1 MLQEGKGVWGGRRGD
16 SQGRRGD
23 LLVSGAGP
31 PSRGGGWGWGGD
43 PSGVGNNSRKVLI
56 PDVAIPPVIV
66 VDRDVRGPIIV
77 KIKICPA
84 DRNASAG
91 IKKKGGIRK
100 RGSSRKNGRGS
111 RDNKSGG
118 LGGKVSETGR
128 DRVSGESQPR
138 GSNVGRRVL
147 MGSDAFDNLGDDMV
161 KRADIILRRRNVD
174 VVSPRDRALRDLAQ
188 MYGGGNVNPRIRS
201 KSNPL
206 PPDKTGFVLAKWGR
220 ASGEAPSGWDAVK
233 TRALAEGAA
242 LDVSRPER
250 GTNGPL
256 DLIRKSAE
264 GPPLVSERSSWG
276 DTRPA

>member
-1 MLQEGKGVWGGRRGD
+1 LLQEGKGVWGGRRGD

-23 LLVSGAGP
+23 LLVSEAGP
-31 PSRGGGWGWGGD
+31 PPRDGGWGWREN
-43 PSGVGNNSRKVLI
+43 PSGVGNNIRKVLV
-56 PDVAIPPVIV
+56 PDVALPPVVV
-66 VDRDVRGPIIV
+66 VDRDVGGPIIV

-84 DRNASAG
+84 DRNASASVE
-91 IKKKGGIRK
+91 KESGIRK
-100 RGSSRKNGRGS
+100 RGSSRKSGS
-111 RDNKSGG
+111 RNRDNESGG
-118 LGGKVSETGR
+118 PSSKISEAGGN
-128 DRVSGESQPR
+128 RVSDENRAR
-138 GSNVGRRVL
+138 GSNVGRGML
-147 MGSDAFDNLGDDMV
+147 LGSDAFGNLGDDMV
-161 KRADIILRRRNVD
+161 KRADIILRRRNVN

-188 MYGGGNVNPRIRS
+188 MYGGGNVNPRIRP

>member
-1 MLQEGKGVWGGRRGD
+1 ML
-16 SQGRRGD
+16 
-23 LLVSGAGP
+23 L
-31 PSRGGGWGWGGD
+31 
-43 PSGVGNNSRKVLI
+43 
-56 PDVAIPPVIV
+56 
-66 VDRDVRGPIIV
+66 
-77 KIKICPA
+77 
-84 DRNASAG
+84 
-91 IKKKGGIRK
+91 
-100 RGSSRKNGRGS
+100 
-111 RDNKSGG
+111 
-118 LGGKVSETGR
+118 
-128 DRVSGESQPR
+128 
-138 GSNVGRRVL
+138 
-147 MGSDAFDNLGDDMV
+147 GSDAFDNLGDDMV
-161 KRADIILRRRNVD
+161 KRADIILRRGNVN

-188 MYGGGNVNPRIRS
+188 MYGGGNINPRIRS

-276 DTRPA
+276 DTRPARRGREVSGYRDSIRGLKIDGYFSPRTIKRRPNRGPFEARVKVNDGPE